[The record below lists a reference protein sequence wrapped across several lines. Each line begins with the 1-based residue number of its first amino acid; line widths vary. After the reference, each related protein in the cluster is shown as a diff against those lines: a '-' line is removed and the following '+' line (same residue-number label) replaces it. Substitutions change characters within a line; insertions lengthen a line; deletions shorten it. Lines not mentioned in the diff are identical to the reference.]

1 MRGAIVGTVAL
12 VTVFA
17 AASAPI
23 PLYATWQQQLGISAS
38 DVSMTIVMYLFGVL
52 TVLFFAGSLSDA
64 SGRRPTVGA
73 ALACG
78 VAGCLLFMGLSNGP
92 MLQLARFV
100 QGVSCALSMSATSAF
115 VIDCTS
121 ERHRTFG
128 MTIASTGY
136 LIGLTVGSL
145 GIGFFATVSTAYWQV
160 FAVFAIIMLI
170 TMLALPFTPETVHN
184 RITLKKAIKPMTHVP
199 AHLRGL
205 LPIVAGGYISTW
217 SIGFFFQSLATPASV
232 DYFAATDPLI
242 PSLVLALAMAPSALG
257 GPLSARIGTRPSMIF
272 GYSIMFCAAAALEV
286 CMLMGVLCP
295 LSADRGGVRHH
306 LGHDLVLKPAHAHQR
321 IHAAGERQRGNACKP
336 QRLCGVDRRLHH
348 PNRAHRH
355 IRPGNGVC
363 HHRAAGRHL
372 DRAGMRG
379 DVQATPITASEKPFA
394 SGSSGMPRRIPT
406 HAAGLAMT
414 RRGHER

>member
-1 MRGAIVGTVAL
+1 MGIDEQAASQPPGAMRGAIVGTVAL

-23 PLYATWQQQLGISAS
+23 PLYATWQQQLGLSAS

-52 TVLFFAGSLSDA
+52 SVLFFAGSLSDA

-78 VAGCLLFMGLSNGP
+78 VAGCLLFIGLSSGP
-92 MLQLARFV
+92 MLQFARFV

-160 FAVFAIIMLI
+160 FAVMAVIMLA
-170 TMLALPFTPETVHN
+170 TMLALPFTPETVHK
-184 RITLKKAIKPMTHVP
+184 RITWKKAVKPMTHVP
-199 AHLRGL
+199 VHLRKL

-217 SIGFFFQSLATPASV
+217 SVGFFFQSLSTPASV
-232 DYFAATDPLI
+232 DYFGATDPLI

-257 GPLSARIGTRPSMIF
+257 GPVSARMGTRSSMIV
-272 GYSIMFCAAAALEV
+272 GCIIMFGAIVALGVCMVLGLLVPYLVLEV
-286 CMLMGVLCP
+286 VFAVTTGMILSSSLHMLI
-295 LSADRGGVRHH
+295 SASTPQENASVVTLANLTGYVGSTVVSTIQTG
-306 LGHDLVLKPAHAHQR
+306 LTATFDLATVYAFIALLAAISIVPGCISMAKHQR
-321 IHAAGERQRGNACKP
+321 
-336 QRLCGVDRRLHH
+336 
-348 PNRAHRH
+348 
-355 IRPGNGVC
+355 
-363 HHRAAGRHL
+363 
-372 DRAGMRG
+372 
-379 DVQATPITASEKPFA
+379 
-394 SGSSGMPRRIPT
+394 
-406 HAAGLAMT
+406 
-414 RRGHER
+414 

>member
-23 PLYATWQQQLGISAS
+23 PLYATWQQQLGLSAS

-52 TVLFFAGSLSDA
+52 SVLFFAGSLSDA

-78 VAGCLLFMGLSNGP
+78 VAGCLLFIGLSSGP
-92 MLQLARFV
+92 MLQFARFV

-160 FAVFAIIMLI
+160 FAVMAVIMLT
-170 TMLALPFTPETVHN
+170 TMLALPFTPETVHK
-184 RITLKKAIKPMTHVP
+184 RITWKKAVKPMTHVP
-199 AHLRGL
+199 AHLRKL

-217 SIGFFFQSLATPASV
+217 SVGFFFQSLSTPASV
-232 DYFAATDPLI
+232 DYFGATDPLI

-257 GPLSARIGTRPSMIF
+257 GPVSARMGTRSSMIV
-272 GYSIMFCAAAALEV
+272 GYIIMFGAIVALEV
-286 CMLMGVLCP
+286 CMVLGLLVPYLMLEVVFAVTTGMI
-295 LSADRGGVRHH
+295 LSSSLHMLISASTPQENASVVTLANLTGYVGSTVVSTIQTG
-306 LGHDLVLKPAHAHQR
+306 LTATFDLATVYAFIALL
-321 IHAAGERQRGNACKP
+321 AAISI
-336 QRLCGVDRRLHH
+336 V
-348 PNRAHRH
+348 
-355 IRPGNGVC
+355 PGC
-363 HHRAAGRHL
+363 ISMAEHKR
-372 DRAGMRG
+372 
-379 DVQATPITASEKPFA
+379 
-394 SGSSGMPRRIPT
+394 
-406 HAAGLAMT
+406 
-414 RRGHER
+414 

>member
-23 PLYATWQQQLGISAS
+23 PLYATWQQQLGLTAS

-52 TVLFFAGSLSDA
+52 SVLFFAGSLSDA

-73 ALACG
+73 ALACS
-78 VAGCLLFMGLSNGP
+78 VAGCLLFIGLSSGP
-92 MLQLARFV
+92 MLQFARFV

-160 FAVFAIIMLI
+160 FAVMAVIMLA
-170 TMLALPFTPETVHN
+170 TMLALPFTPETVHK
-184 RITLKKAIKPMTHVP
+184 RITWKKAVKPMTHVP
-199 AHLRGL
+199 AHLRKL

-217 SIGFFFQSLATPASV
+217 SVGFFFQSLSTPASV
-232 DYFAATDPLI
+232 DYFGATDPLI

-257 GPLSARIGTRPSMIF
+257 GPVSARMGTRSSMIV
-272 GYSIMFCAAAALEV
+272 GYIIMFGAIVALGVCMVLGLLVPYLVLEV
-286 CMLMGVLCP
+286 VFAVTTGMILSSSLHMLI
-295 LSADRGGVRHH
+295 SASTPQENASVVTLANLTGYVGSTVVSTIQTG
-306 LGHDLVLKPAHAHQR
+306 LTATFDLATVYAFIALLAAISIVPGCISMAKHQR
-321 IHAAGERQRGNACKP
+321 
-336 QRLCGVDRRLHH
+336 
-348 PNRAHRH
+348 
-355 IRPGNGVC
+355 
-363 HHRAAGRHL
+363 
-372 DRAGMRG
+372 
-379 DVQATPITASEKPFA
+379 
-394 SGSSGMPRRIPT
+394 
-406 HAAGLAMT
+406 
-414 RRGHER
+414 

>member
-1 MRGAIVGTVAL
+1 MGIDEQAASQPPGAMRGAIVGTVAL

-23 PLYATWQQQLGISAS
+23 PLYATWQQQLGLTAS

-52 TVLFFAGSLSDA
+52 SVLFFAGSLSDA

-78 VAGCLLFMGLSNGP
+78 VAGCLLFIGLSSGP
-92 MLQLARFV
+92 MLQFARFV

-160 FAVFAIIMLI
+160 FAVMAVIMLA
-170 TMLALPFTPETVHN
+170 TMLALPFTPETVHK
-184 RITLKKAIKPMTHVP
+184 RITWKKAVKPMTHVP
-199 AHLRGL
+199 AHLRKL

-217 SIGFFFQSLATPASV
+217 SVGFFFQSLSTPASV
-232 DYFAATDPLI
+232 DYFGATDPLI

-257 GPLSARIGTRPSMIF
+257 GPVSARMGTRSSMIV
-272 GYSIMFCAAAALEV
+272 GYIIMFGAIVALEV
-286 CMLMGVLCP
+286 CMVLGLLVP
-295 LSADRGGVRHH
+295 Y
-306 LGHDLVLKPAHAHQR
+306 LVLEVVFAVTTGMILSSSLHMLISASTPQENASVVTLANLTGYIGSTVVSTIQTGLTATFDLATVYAFIALLAAISIVPGCISMAKHQR
-321 IHAAGERQRGNACKP
+321 
-336 QRLCGVDRRLHH
+336 
-348 PNRAHRH
+348 
-355 IRPGNGVC
+355 
-363 HHRAAGRHL
+363 
-372 DRAGMRG
+372 
-379 DVQATPITASEKPFA
+379 
-394 SGSSGMPRRIPT
+394 
-406 HAAGLAMT
+406 
-414 RRGHER
+414 

>member
-1 MRGAIVGTVAL
+1 MGIDDRATSQPPGAMRGAIVGTVAL

-92 MLQLARFV
+92 MLQFARFV

-160 FAVFAIIMLI
+160 FAVFGVIMLI

-272 GYSIMFCAAAALEV
+272 GYSIMFCAAAALEF
-286 CMLMGVLCP
+286 CMLLGVLVP
-295 LSADRGGVRHH
+295 YLLIEVVFAITSGMILSSSLHMLISASTPQENASVVTLANLSGYVGSTVVSTIQTA
-306 LGHDLVLKPAHAHQR
+306 LTATFDLATVYAIIVLL
-321 IHAAGERQRGNACKP
+321 AAISIVPGCVAMFKQRG
-336 QRLCGVDRRLHH
+336 
-348 PNRAHRH
+348 
-355 IRPGNGVC
+355 
-363 HHRAAGRHL
+363 
-372 DRAGMRG
+372 
-379 DVQATPITASEKPFA
+379 
-394 SGSSGMPRRIPT
+394 
-406 HAAGLAMT
+406 
-414 RRGHER
+414 

>member
-1 MRGAIVGTVAL
+1 MCGAIVGTVAL

-23 PLYATWQQQLGISAS
+23 PLYATWQQQLGLTAS

-52 TVLFFAGSLSDA
+52 SVLFFAGSLSDA

-78 VAGCLLFMGLSNGP
+78 VAGCLLFIGLSSGP
-92 MLQLARFV
+92 MLQFARFV

-160 FAVFAIIMLI
+160 FAVMAVIMLA
-170 TMLALPFTPETVHN
+170 TMLALPFTPETVHK
-184 RITLKKAIKPMTHVP
+184 RITWKKAVKPMTHVP
-199 AHLRGL
+199 AHLRKL

-217 SIGFFFQSLATPASV
+217 SVGFFFQSLSTPASV
-232 DYFAATDPLI
+232 DYFGATDPLI

-257 GPLSARIGTRPSMIF
+257 GPVSARMGTRSSMIV
-272 GYSIMFCAAAALEV
+272 GYIIMFGAIVALGVCMVLGLLVPYLMLEV
-286 CMLMGVLCP
+286 VFAVTTGMILSSSLHMLI
-295 LSADRGGVRHH
+295 SASTPQENASVVTLANLTGYVGSTVVSTIQTG
-306 LGHDLVLKPAHAHQR
+306 LTATFDLATVYAFIALLAAISIVPGCISMAKHQR
-321 IHAAGERQRGNACKP
+321 
-336 QRLCGVDRRLHH
+336 
-348 PNRAHRH
+348 
-355 IRPGNGVC
+355 
-363 HHRAAGRHL
+363 
-372 DRAGMRG
+372 
-379 DVQATPITASEKPFA
+379 
-394 SGSSGMPRRIPT
+394 
-406 HAAGLAMT
+406 
-414 RRGHER
+414 

>member
-1 MRGAIVGTVAL
+1 MRGVIVGTVAL

-23 PLYATWQQQLGISAS
+23 PLYATWQQQLGLSAS

-52 TVLFFAGSLSDA
+52 SVLFFAGSLSDA

-78 VAGCLLFMGLSNGP
+78 VAGCLLFIGLSSGP
-92 MLQLARFV
+92 MLQFARFV

-160 FAVFAIIMLI
+160 FAVMAVIMLA
-170 TMLALPFTPETVHN
+170 TMFALPFTPETVHK
-184 RITLKKAIKPMTHVP
+184 RITWKKAVKPMTHVP
-199 AHLRGL
+199 AHLRKL

-217 SIGFFFQSLATPASV
+217 SVGFFFQSLSTPASV
-232 DYFAATDPLI
+232 DYFGATDPLV

-257 GPLSARIGTRPSMIF
+257 GPVSARMGTRLSMIV
-272 GYSIMFCAAAALEV
+272 GYIIMFGAIAALGV
-286 CMLMGVLCP
+286 CMVLGLLVP
-295 LSADRGGVRHH
+295 Y
-306 LGHDLVLKPAHAHQR
+306 LVLEVVFAVTTGMILSSSLHMLISASTPQENASVVTLANLTGYVGSTVVSTIQTGLTATFDLATVYAFIALLAAISIVPGCISTAKHQR
-321 IHAAGERQRGNACKP
+321 
-336 QRLCGVDRRLHH
+336 
-348 PNRAHRH
+348 
-355 IRPGNGVC
+355 
-363 HHRAAGRHL
+363 
-372 DRAGMRG
+372 
-379 DVQATPITASEKPFA
+379 
-394 SGSSGMPRRIPT
+394 
-406 HAAGLAMT
+406 
-414 RRGHER
+414 

>member
-1 MRGAIVGTVAL
+1 MGIDEQAASQPPGAMRGAIVGTVAL

-23 PLYATWQQQLGISAS
+23 PLYATWQQQLGLSAS

-52 TVLFFAGSLSDA
+52 SVLFFAGSLSDA

-78 VAGCLLFMGLSNGP
+78 VAGCLLFIGLSSGP
-92 MLQLARFV
+92 MLQFARFV

-160 FAVFAIIMLI
+160 FAAMAVIMLA

-184 RITLKKAIKPMTHVP
+184 RITWKKAVKPMTHVP
-199 AHLRGL
+199 AHLRKL

-217 SIGFFFQSLATPASV
+217 SVGFFFQSLSTPASV
-232 DYFAATDPLI
+232 DYFGATDPLI

-257 GPLSARIGTRPSMIF
+257 GPVSARMGTRSSMIV
-272 GYSIMFCAAAALEV
+272 GYIIMFGAMAALEV
-286 CMLMGVLCP
+286 CMVLGLLVP
-295 LSADRGGVRHH
+295 Y
-306 LGHDLVLKPAHAHQR
+306 LVLEVVFAVATGMILSSSLHILISASTPQENASVVTLANLTGYIGSTVVSTIQTGITATFDLATVYAFIALLAAISIVPGCISMAKHQR
-321 IHAAGERQRGNACKP
+321 
-336 QRLCGVDRRLHH
+336 
-348 PNRAHRH
+348 
-355 IRPGNGVC
+355 
-363 HHRAAGRHL
+363 
-372 DRAGMRG
+372 
-379 DVQATPITASEKPFA
+379 
-394 SGSSGMPRRIPT
+394 
-406 HAAGLAMT
+406 
-414 RRGHER
+414 

>member
-1 MRGAIVGTVAL
+1 MGIDDRATSQPPGAMRGAIVGTVAL

-73 ALACG
+73 ALTCG

-92 MLQLARFV
+92 MLQFARFV

-286 CMLMGVLCP
+286 CMLMGVLVP
-295 LSADRGGVRHH
+295 YLLIEVVFA
-306 LGHDLVLKPAHAHQR
+306 
-321 IHAAGERQRGNACKP
+321 
-336 QRLCGVDRRLHH
+336 
-348 PNRAHRH
+348 
-355 IRPGNGVC
+355 
-363 HHRAAGRHL
+363 
-372 DRAGMRG
+372 
-379 DVQATPITASEKPFA
+379 IT
-394 SGSSGMPRRIPT
+394 SGMILSSSLHMLISASTPQENASVVTLANLSGYVGSTVVSTIQTALTATFDLATVYAIIALLAAISIVPGCVAMFKQRR
-406 HAAGLAMT
+406 
-414 RRGHER
+414 

>member
-1 MRGAIVGTVAL
+1 MGIDDRATSQPPGAMRGAIVGTGAL

-92 MLQLARFV
+92 MLQFARFV

-286 CMLMGVLCP
+286 CMLMGVLVP
-295 LSADRGGVRHH
+295 YLLIEVVFA
-306 LGHDLVLKPAHAHQR
+306 
-321 IHAAGERQRGNACKP
+321 
-336 QRLCGVDRRLHH
+336 
-348 PNRAHRH
+348 
-355 IRPGNGVC
+355 
-363 HHRAAGRHL
+363 
-372 DRAGMRG
+372 
-379 DVQATPITASEKPFA
+379 IT
-394 SGSSGMPRRIPT
+394 SGMILSSSLHMLISASTPQENASVVTLANLSGYVGSTVVSTIQTALTATFDLATVYAIIALLAAISIVPGCVAMFKQRR
-406 HAAGLAMT
+406 
-414 RRGHER
+414 

>member
-286 CMLMGVLCP
+286 CMLMGVLVP
-295 LSADRGGVRHH
+295 YLLIEVVFA
-306 LGHDLVLKPAHAHQR
+306 
-321 IHAAGERQRGNACKP
+321 
-336 QRLCGVDRRLHH
+336 
-348 PNRAHRH
+348 
-355 IRPGNGVC
+355 
-363 HHRAAGRHL
+363 
-372 DRAGMRG
+372 
-379 DVQATPITASEKPFA
+379 IT
-394 SGSSGMPRRIPT
+394 SGMILSSSLHMLISASTPQENASVVTLANLSGYVGSTVISTIQTALTATFDLATVYAIIALLAAISIVPGCVAMFKQRR
-406 HAAGLAMT
+406 
-414 RRGHER
+414 

>member
-1 MRGAIVGTVAL
+1 MGIDDRATSQPPGAMRGAIVGTVAL

-92 MLQLARFV
+92 MLQFARFV

-272 GYSIMFCAAAALEV
+272 GYSIMFCATAALEV
-286 CMLMGVLCP
+286 CMLMGVLVP
-295 LSADRGGVRHH
+295 YLLIEVVFA
-306 LGHDLVLKPAHAHQR
+306 
-321 IHAAGERQRGNACKP
+321 
-336 QRLCGVDRRLHH
+336 
-348 PNRAHRH
+348 
-355 IRPGNGVC
+355 
-363 HHRAAGRHL
+363 
-372 DRAGMRG
+372 
-379 DVQATPITASEKPFA
+379 IT
-394 SGSSGMPRRIPT
+394 SGMILSSSLHMLISASTPQENASVVTLANLSGYVGSTVVSTIQTALTATFDLATVYAIIALLAAISIVPGCVAMFKQRR
-406 HAAGLAMT
+406 
-414 RRGHER
+414 

>member
-1 MRGAIVGTVAL
+1 MGIDDRATSQPPGAMRGAIVGTVAL

-92 MLQLARFV
+92 MLQFARFV

-160 FAVFAIIMLI
+160 FAAFAAIMLI

-272 GYSIMFCAAAALEV
+272 GYSIMFCAAAALEG
-286 CMLMGVLCP
+286 CMLMGVLVP
-295 LSADRGGVRHH
+295 YLLIEVVFA
-306 LGHDLVLKPAHAHQR
+306 
-321 IHAAGERQRGNACKP
+321 
-336 QRLCGVDRRLHH
+336 
-348 PNRAHRH
+348 
-355 IRPGNGVC
+355 
-363 HHRAAGRHL
+363 
-372 DRAGMRG
+372 
-379 DVQATPITASEKPFA
+379 IT
-394 SGSSGMPRRIPT
+394 SGMILSSSLHMLISASTPQENASVVTLANLSGYVGSTVVSTIQTALTATFDLATVYAIIVLLAAISITPGCVAMFKQRR
-406 HAAGLAMT
+406 
-414 RRGHER
+414 

>member
-199 AHLRGL
+199 AHLRRL

-286 CMLMGVLCP
+286 CMLMGVLVP
-295 LSADRGGVRHH
+295 YLLIEVVFA
-306 LGHDLVLKPAHAHQR
+306 
-321 IHAAGERQRGNACKP
+321 
-336 QRLCGVDRRLHH
+336 
-348 PNRAHRH
+348 
-355 IRPGNGVC
+355 
-363 HHRAAGRHL
+363 
-372 DRAGMRG
+372 
-379 DVQATPITASEKPFA
+379 IT
-394 SGSSGMPRRIPT
+394 SGMILSSSLHMLISASTPQENASVVTLANLSGYVGSTVVSTIQTALTATFDLATVYAIIALLAAISIVPGCVAMFKQRR
-406 HAAGLAMT
+406 
-414 RRGHER
+414 

>member
-1 MRGAIVGTVAL
+1 MGIDDRATSQPPGAMRGAIVGTVAL

-286 CMLMGVLCP
+286 CMLMGVLVP
-295 LSADRGGVRHH
+295 YLLIEVVFAITSGMILSSSLHMLISAST
-306 LGHDLVLKPAHAHQR
+306 PQ
-321 IHAAGERQRGNACKP
+321 ENASVVTLANLSGYVGSTVVSTI
-336 QRLCGVDRRLHH
+336 QT
-348 PNRAHRH
+348 A
-355 IRPGNGVC
+355 
-363 HHRAAGRHL
+363 
-372 DRAGMRG
+372 
-379 DVQATPITASEKPFA
+379 ITATFDLATVYAIIALLAAISIVPGCVAMFKQ
-394 SGSSGMPRRIPT
+394 RR
-406 HAAGLAMT
+406 
-414 RRGHER
+414 

>member
-1 MRGAIVGTVAL
+1 MGINEQAASQPPGAMRGAIVGTVAL

-23 PLYATWQQQLGISAS
+23 PLYATWQQQLGLSAS

-52 TVLFFAGSLSDA
+52 SILFFAGSLSDA

-78 VAGCLLFMGLSNGP
+78 VAGCLLFIGLSSGP
-92 MLQLARFV
+92 MLQFARFV

-160 FAVFAIIMLI
+160 FAVMAVIMLA
-170 TMLALPFTPETVHN
+170 TMLALPFTPETVHK
-184 RITLKKAIKPMTHVP
+184 RITWKKAVKPMTHVP
-199 AHLRGL
+199 AHLRKL

-217 SIGFFFQSLATPASV
+217 SVGFFFQSLSTPASV
-232 DYFAATDPLI
+232 DYFGATDPLI

-257 GPLSARIGTRPSMIF
+257 GPVSARMGTRSSMIV
-272 GYSIMFCAAAALEV
+272 GYIIMFGAIVALGVCMVLGLLVPYLMLEV
-286 CMLMGVLCP
+286 VFAVTTGMILSSSLHMLI
-295 LSADRGGVRHH
+295 SASTPQENASVVTLANLTGYVGSTVVSTIQTG
-306 LGHDLVLKPAHAHQR
+306 LTATFDLATVYAFIALLAAISIVPGCISMAKHQR
-321 IHAAGERQRGNACKP
+321 
-336 QRLCGVDRRLHH
+336 
-348 PNRAHRH
+348 
-355 IRPGNGVC
+355 
-363 HHRAAGRHL
+363 
-372 DRAGMRG
+372 
-379 DVQATPITASEKPFA
+379 
-394 SGSSGMPRRIPT
+394 
-406 HAAGLAMT
+406 
-414 RRGHER
+414 

>member
-1 MRGAIVGTVAL
+1 MGIDEQAASQPPGAMRGAIVGTVAL

-23 PLYATWQQQLGISAS
+23 PLYATWQQQLGLSAS

-52 TVLFFAGSLSDA
+52 SVLFFAGSLSDA

-78 VAGCLLFMGLSNGP
+78 VAGCLLFIGLSSGP
-92 MLQLARFV
+92 MLQFARFV

-160 FAVFAIIMLI
+160 FAVMAVIMLA
-170 TMLALPFTPETVHN
+170 TMLALPFTPETVHK
-184 RITLKKAIKPMTHVP
+184 RITWKKAVKPMTHVP
-199 AHLRGL
+199 AHLRKL

-217 SIGFFFQSLATPASV
+217 SVGFFFQSLSTPASV
-232 DYFAATDPLI
+232 DYFGATDPLI

-257 GPLSARIGTRPSMIF
+257 GPVSARMGTRSSMIV
-272 GYSIMFCAAAALEV
+272 GYIIMFGAIVALEV
-286 CMLMGVLCP
+286 CMVLGLLVP
-295 LSADRGGVRHH
+295 Y
-306 LGHDLVLKPAHAHQR
+306 LVLEVVFAVTTGMILSSSLHMLISASTPQENASVVTLANLTGYVGSTVVSTIQTGLTATFDLATVYAFIALLAAISIVPGCISMAKHQR
-321 IHAAGERQRGNACKP
+321 
-336 QRLCGVDRRLHH
+336 
-348 PNRAHRH
+348 
-355 IRPGNGVC
+355 
-363 HHRAAGRHL
+363 
-372 DRAGMRG
+372 
-379 DVQATPITASEKPFA
+379 
-394 SGSSGMPRRIPT
+394 
-406 HAAGLAMT
+406 
-414 RRGHER
+414 

>member
-23 PLYATWQQQLGISAS
+23 PLYATWQQQLGLSAS

-52 TVLFFAGSLSDA
+52 SVLFFAGSLSDA

-78 VAGCLLFMGLSNGP
+78 VAGCLLFIGLSSGP
-92 MLQLARFV
+92 MLQFARFV

-145 GIGFFATVSTAYWQV
+145 GIGFFATVSTAYWQG
-160 FAVFAIIMLI
+160 FAVMAVIMLA
-170 TMLALPFTPETVHN
+170 TMLVLPFTPETVHK
-184 RITLKKAIKPMTHVP
+184 RITWKKAVKPMTHVP
-199 AHLRGL
+199 AHLRKL

-217 SIGFFFQSLATPASV
+217 SVGFFFQSLSTPASV
-232 DYFAATDPLI
+232 DYFGATDPLL

-257 GPLSARIGTRPSMIF
+257 GPVSARMGTRSSMIV
-272 GYSIMFCAAAALEV
+272 GYIIMFGAIVALGVCMVLGLLIPYLMLEV
-286 CMLMGVLCP
+286 VFAVATGMILSSSLHMLI
-295 LSADRGGVRHH
+295 SASTPQENASVVTLANLTGYVGSTVVSTIQTG
-306 LGHDLVLKPAHAHQR
+306 LTATFDLATVYAFIALLAAISIVPGCISMAEHQR
-321 IHAAGERQRGNACKP
+321 
-336 QRLCGVDRRLHH
+336 
-348 PNRAHRH
+348 
-355 IRPGNGVC
+355 
-363 HHRAAGRHL
+363 
-372 DRAGMRG
+372 
-379 DVQATPITASEKPFA
+379 
-394 SGSSGMPRRIPT
+394 
-406 HAAGLAMT
+406 
-414 RRGHER
+414 

>member
-23 PLYATWQQQLGISAS
+23 PLYATWQQQLGLSAS

-52 TVLFFAGSLSDA
+52 SVLFFAGSLSDA

-78 VAGCLLFMGLSNGP
+78 VGGCLLFIGLSSGP
-92 MLQLARFV
+92 MLQFARFV

-160 FAVFAIIMLI
+160 FAVMAVIMLA
-170 TMLALPFTPETVHN
+170 TMLALPFTPETVHK
-184 RITLKKAIKPMTHVP
+184 RITWKKAVKPMTHVP
-199 AHLRGL
+199 AHLRKL

-217 SIGFFFQSLATPASV
+217 SVGFFFQSLSTPASV
-232 DYFAATDPLI
+232 DYFGATDPLI

-257 GPLSARIGTRPSMIF
+257 GPVSARMGTRSSMIV
-272 GYSIMFCAAAALEV
+272 GYIIMFGAIVALGVCMVLGLLVPYLVLEV
-286 CMLMGVLCP
+286 VFAVTTGMILSSSLHMLI
-295 LSADRGGVRHH
+295 SASTPQENASVVTLANLTGYVGSTVVSTIQTG
-306 LGHDLVLKPAHAHQR
+306 LTATFDLATVYAFIALLAAISIVPGCISMAKHQR
-321 IHAAGERQRGNACKP
+321 
-336 QRLCGVDRRLHH
+336 
-348 PNRAHRH
+348 
-355 IRPGNGVC
+355 
-363 HHRAAGRHL
+363 
-372 DRAGMRG
+372 
-379 DVQATPITASEKPFA
+379 
-394 SGSSGMPRRIPT
+394 
-406 HAAGLAMT
+406 
-414 RRGHER
+414 

>member
-1 MRGAIVGTVAL
+1 MGIDDRATSQPPGAMRGAIVGTVAL

-92 MLQLARFV
+92 MLQFARFV

-160 FAVFAIIMLI
+160 FAVFGVIMLI

-272 GYSIMFCAAAALEV
+272 GYSIMFCAAAALEA
-286 CMLMGVLCP
+286 CMLLGVLVP
-295 LSADRGGVRHH
+295 YLLIEVVFAITSGMILSSSLHMLISASTPQENASVVTLANLSGYVGSTVVSTIQTA
-306 LGHDLVLKPAHAHQR
+306 LTATFDLATVYAIIVLL
-321 IHAAGERQRGNACKP
+321 AAISIVPGCVAMFKQRG
-336 QRLCGVDRRLHH
+336 
-348 PNRAHRH
+348 
-355 IRPGNGVC
+355 
-363 HHRAAGRHL
+363 
-372 DRAGMRG
+372 
-379 DVQATPITASEKPFA
+379 
-394 SGSSGMPRRIPT
+394 
-406 HAAGLAMT
+406 
-414 RRGHER
+414 

>member
-1 MRGAIVGTVAL
+1 MGIDEQAASQPPGAMRGAIVGTVAL

-23 PLYATWQQQLGISAS
+23 PLYATWQQQLGLTAS

-52 TVLFFAGSLSDA
+52 SVLFFAGSLSDA

-78 VAGCLLFMGLSNGP
+78 VAGCLLFIGLSSGP
-92 MLQLARFV
+92 MLQFARFV

-160 FAVFAIIMLI
+160 FAVMAVIMLA
-170 TMLALPFTPETVHN
+170 TMLALPFTPETVQN
-184 RITLKKAIKPMTHVP
+184 RITWKKAVKPMTHVP
-199 AHLRGL
+199 AHLRKL

-217 SIGFFFQSLATPASV
+217 SVGFFFQSLSTPASV
-232 DYFAATDPLI
+232 DYFGATDPLI

-257 GPLSARIGTRPSMIF
+257 GPVSARMGTRSSMIV
-272 GYSIMFCAAAALEV
+272 GYIIMFGAIVALGVCMVLGLLVPYLVLEV
-286 CMLMGVLCP
+286 VFAVTTGMILSSSLHMLI
-295 LSADRGGVRHH
+295 SASTPQENASVVTLANLTGYVGSTVVSTIQTG
-306 LGHDLVLKPAHAHQR
+306 LTATFDLATVYAFIALLAAISIVPGCISMAKHQR
-321 IHAAGERQRGNACKP
+321 
-336 QRLCGVDRRLHH
+336 
-348 PNRAHRH
+348 
-355 IRPGNGVC
+355 
-363 HHRAAGRHL
+363 
-372 DRAGMRG
+372 
-379 DVQATPITASEKPFA
+379 
-394 SGSSGMPRRIPT
+394 
-406 HAAGLAMT
+406 
-414 RRGHER
+414 

>member
-23 PLYATWQQQLGISAS
+23 PLYATWQQQLGLSAS

-52 TVLFFAGSLSDA
+52 SVLFFAGSLSDA

-78 VAGCLLFMGLSNGP
+78 VGGCLLFIGLSSGP
-92 MLQLARFV
+92 MLQFARFV

-160 FAVFAIIMLI
+160 FAVMAVIMLA
-170 TMLALPFTPETVHN
+170 TMLALPFTPETVHK
-184 RITLKKAIKPMTHVP
+184 RITWKKAVKPMTHVP
-199 AHLRGL
+199 AHLRKL

-217 SIGFFFQSLATPASV
+217 SVGFFFQSLSTPASV
-232 DYFAATDPLI
+232 DYFGATDPLI

-257 GPLSARIGTRPSMIF
+257 GPVSARMGTRSSMIV
-272 GYSIMFCAAAALEV
+272 GYIIMFGAIVALGVCMVLGLLVPYLVLEV
-286 CMLMGVLCP
+286 VFAVTTGMILSSSLHMLI
-295 LSADRGGVRHH
+295 SASTPQENASVVTLANLTGYVGSTVVSTIQTG
-306 LGHDLVLKPAHAHQR
+306 LTATFNLATVYAFIALLAAISIVPGCISMAKHQR
-321 IHAAGERQRGNACKP
+321 
-336 QRLCGVDRRLHH
+336 
-348 PNRAHRH
+348 
-355 IRPGNGVC
+355 
-363 HHRAAGRHL
+363 
-372 DRAGMRG
+372 
-379 DVQATPITASEKPFA
+379 
-394 SGSSGMPRRIPT
+394 
-406 HAAGLAMT
+406 
-414 RRGHER
+414 

>member
-1 MRGAIVGTVAL
+1 MGIDEQATSQPPGAMRGAIVGTVAL

-23 PLYATWQQQLGISAS
+23 PLYATWQQQLGLTAS

-52 TVLFFAGSLSDA
+52 SVLFFAGSLSDA

-73 ALACG
+73 ALACS
-78 VAGCLLFMGLSNGP
+78 VAGCLLFIGLSSGP
-92 MLQLARFV
+92 MLQFARFV

-160 FAVFAIIMLI
+160 FAVMAVIMLA
-170 TMLALPFTPETVHN
+170 TMFALPFTPETVHK
-184 RITLKKAIKPMTHVP
+184 RITWKKAVKPMTHVP
-199 AHLRGL
+199 AHLRKL

-217 SIGFFFQSLATPASV
+217 SVGFFFQSLSTPASV
-232 DYFAATDPLI
+232 DYFGATDPLV

-257 GPLSARIGTRPSMIF
+257 GPVSARMGTRLSMIV
-272 GYSIMFCAAAALEV
+272 GYIIMFGAIVALGVCMVLGLLVPYLVLEV
-286 CMLMGVLCP
+286 VFAVTTGMILSSSLHMLI
-295 LSADRGGVRHH
+295 SASTPQENASVVTLANLTGYVGSTVVSTIQTG
-306 LGHDLVLKPAHAHQR
+306 LTATFDLATVYAFIALLAAISIVPGCISMAKHQR
-321 IHAAGERQRGNACKP
+321 
-336 QRLCGVDRRLHH
+336 
-348 PNRAHRH
+348 
-355 IRPGNGVC
+355 
-363 HHRAAGRHL
+363 
-372 DRAGMRG
+372 
-379 DVQATPITASEKPFA
+379 
-394 SGSSGMPRRIPT
+394 
-406 HAAGLAMT
+406 
-414 RRGHER
+414 

>member
-23 PLYATWQQQLGISAS
+23 PLYATLQQQLGLSAS

-52 TVLFFAGSLSDA
+52 SVLFFAGSLSDA

-78 VAGCLLFMGLSNGP
+78 VAGCLLFIGLSSGP
-92 MLQLARFV
+92 MLQFARFV

-160 FAVFAIIMLI
+160 FAVMAVIMLA
-170 TMLALPFTPETVHN
+170 TMLALPFTPETVHK
-184 RITLKKAIKPMTHVP
+184 RITWKKAVKPMTHVP
-199 AHLRGL
+199 AHLRKL

-217 SIGFFFQSLATPASV
+217 SVGFFFQSLSTPASV
-232 DYFAATDPLI
+232 DYFGATDPLI

-257 GPLSARIGTRPSMIF
+257 GPVSARMGTRSSMIV
-272 GYSIMFCAAAALEV
+272 GYIIMFGAIVALGVCMVLGLLVPYLVLEV
-286 CMLMGVLCP
+286 VFAVTTGMILSSNLHMLI
-295 LSADRGGVRHH
+295 SASTPQENASVVTLANLTGYIGSTVISTIQTG
-306 LGHDLVLKPAHAHQR
+306 LTATFDLATVYAFIALLAAISIVPGCISMAKHQ
-321 IHAAGERQRGNACKP
+321 Q
-336 QRLCGVDRRLHH
+336 
-348 PNRAHRH
+348 
-355 IRPGNGVC
+355 
-363 HHRAAGRHL
+363 
-372 DRAGMRG
+372 
-379 DVQATPITASEKPFA
+379 
-394 SGSSGMPRRIPT
+394 
-406 HAAGLAMT
+406 
-414 RRGHER
+414 

>member
-286 CMLMGVLCP
+286 CMLMGVLVP
-295 LSADRGGVRHH
+295 YLLIEVVFA
-306 LGHDLVLKPAHAHQR
+306 
-321 IHAAGERQRGNACKP
+321 
-336 QRLCGVDRRLHH
+336 
-348 PNRAHRH
+348 
-355 IRPGNGVC
+355 
-363 HHRAAGRHL
+363 
-372 DRAGMRG
+372 
-379 DVQATPITASEKPFA
+379 IT
-394 SGSSGMPRRIPT
+394 SGMILSSSLHMLISASTPQENASVVTLANLSGYVGSTVVSTIQTALTATFDLATVYAIIALLAAISIVPGCVAMFKQRR
-406 HAAGLAMT
+406 
-414 RRGHER
+414 

>member
-1 MRGAIVGTVAL
+1 MGIDDRATSQPPGAMRGAIVGTVAL

-92 MLQLARFV
+92 MLQFARFV

-286 CMLMGVLCP
+286 CMLMGVLVP
-295 LSADRGGVRHH
+295 YLLIEVVFA
-306 LGHDLVLKPAHAHQR
+306 
-321 IHAAGERQRGNACKP
+321 
-336 QRLCGVDRRLHH
+336 
-348 PNRAHRH
+348 
-355 IRPGNGVC
+355 
-363 HHRAAGRHL
+363 
-372 DRAGMRG
+372 
-379 DVQATPITASEKPFA
+379 IT
-394 SGSSGMPRRIPT
+394 SGMILSSSLHMLISASTPQENASVVTLANLSGYVGSTVVSIAMSAIANTMALGTVLMVGFAISMVFMIPGF
-406 HAAGLAMT
+406 AT
-414 RRGHER
+414 RALRK

>member
-1 MRGAIVGTVAL
+1 MGIDEQAASQPPGAMRGAIVGTVAL

-23 PLYATWQQQLGISAS
+23 PLYATWQQQLGLSAS

-52 TVLFFAGSLSDA
+52 SVLFFAGSLSDA

-78 VAGCLLFMGLSNGP
+78 VAGCLLFIGLSSGP
-92 MLQLARFV
+92 MLQFARFV

-160 FAVFAIIMLI
+160 FAVMAVIMLA
-170 TMLALPFTPETVHN
+170 TMLALPFTPETVHK
-184 RITLKKAIKPMTHVP
+184 RITWKKAVKPMTHVP
-199 AHLRGL
+199 VHLRKL

-217 SIGFFFQSLATPASV
+217 SVGFFFQSLSTPASV
-232 DYFAATDPLI
+232 DYFGATDPLI

-257 GPLSARIGTRPSMIF
+257 GPVSARMGTRSSMIV
-272 GYSIMFCAAAALEV
+272 GYIIMFGAIVALGVCMVLGLLVPYLVLEV
-286 CMLMGVLCP
+286 VFAVTTGMILSSSLHMLI
-295 LSADRGGVRHH
+295 SASTPQENASVVTLANLTGYIGSTVVSTIQTG
-306 LGHDLVLKPAHAHQR
+306 LTATFDLATVYAFIALLAAISIVPGCISMAKHQR
-321 IHAAGERQRGNACKP
+321 
-336 QRLCGVDRRLHH
+336 
-348 PNRAHRH
+348 
-355 IRPGNGVC
+355 
-363 HHRAAGRHL
+363 
-372 DRAGMRG
+372 
-379 DVQATPITASEKPFA
+379 
-394 SGSSGMPRRIPT
+394 
-406 HAAGLAMT
+406 
-414 RRGHER
+414 

>member
-1 MRGAIVGTVAL
+1 MGIDEQATSQPPGAMRGAIVGTVAL

-23 PLYATWQQQLGISAS
+23 PLYATWQQQLGLSAS

-52 TVLFFAGSLSDA
+52 SVLFFAGSLSDA

-78 VAGCLLFMGLSNGP
+78 VGGCLLFIGLSSGP
-92 MLQLARFV
+92 MLQFARFV

-160 FAVFAIIMLI
+160 FAVMAVIMLA
-170 TMLALPFTPETVHN
+170 TMLALPFTPETVHK
-184 RITLKKAIKPMTHVP
+184 RITWKKAVKPMTHVP
-199 AHLRGL
+199 AHLRKL

-217 SIGFFFQSLATPASV
+217 SVGFFFQSLSTPASV
-232 DYFAATDPLI
+232 DYFGATDPLI

-257 GPLSARIGTRPSMIF
+257 GPVSARMGTRSSMIV
-272 GYSIMFCAAAALEV
+272 GYIIMFGAIVALGVCMVLGLLVPYLVLEV
-286 CMLMGVLCP
+286 VFAVTTGMILSSSLHMLI
-295 LSADRGGVRHH
+295 SASTPQENASVVTLANLTGYVGSTVVSTIQTG
-306 LGHDLVLKPAHAHQR
+306 LTATFDLATVYAFIALLAAISIVPGCISMAKHQR
-321 IHAAGERQRGNACKP
+321 
-336 QRLCGVDRRLHH
+336 
-348 PNRAHRH
+348 
-355 IRPGNGVC
+355 
-363 HHRAAGRHL
+363 
-372 DRAGMRG
+372 
-379 DVQATPITASEKPFA
+379 
-394 SGSSGMPRRIPT
+394 
-406 HAAGLAMT
+406 
-414 RRGHER
+414 

>member
-1 MRGAIVGTVAL
+1 MGIDEQAASQPPGAMRGAIVGTVAL

-23 PLYATWQQQLGISAS
+23 PLYATWQQQLGLTAS

-52 TVLFFAGSLSDA
+52 SVLFFAGSLSDA

-78 VAGCLLFMGLSNGP
+78 VAGCLLFIGLSSGP
-92 MLQLARFV
+92 MLQFARFV

-160 FAVFAIIMLI
+160 FAVMAVIMLA
-170 TMLALPFTPETVHN
+170 TMLALPFTPETVHK
-184 RITLKKAIKPMTHVP
+184 RITWKKAVKPMTHVP
-199 AHLRGL
+199 VHLRKL
-205 LPIVAGGYISTW
+205 PPIVAGGYISTW
-217 SIGFFFQSLATPASV
+217 SVGFFFQSLSTPASV
-232 DYFAATDPLI
+232 DYFGATDPLI

-257 GPLSARIGTRPSMIF
+257 GPVSARMGTRSSMIV
-272 GYSIMFCAAAALEV
+272 GYIIMFGAIVALGVCMVLGLLVPYLVLEV
-286 CMLMGVLCP
+286 VFAVTTGMILSSSLHMLI
-295 LSADRGGVRHH
+295 SASTPQENASVVTLANLTGYIGSTVVSTIQTG
-306 LGHDLVLKPAHAHQR
+306 LTATFDLATVYAFIALLAAISIVPGCISMAKHQR
-321 IHAAGERQRGNACKP
+321 
-336 QRLCGVDRRLHH
+336 
-348 PNRAHRH
+348 
-355 IRPGNGVC
+355 
-363 HHRAAGRHL
+363 
-372 DRAGMRG
+372 
-379 DVQATPITASEKPFA
+379 
-394 SGSSGMPRRIPT
+394 
-406 HAAGLAMT
+406 
-414 RRGHER
+414 

>member
-23 PLYATWQQQLGISAS
+23 PLYATWQQQLGLSAS

-52 TVLFFAGSLSDA
+52 SVLFFAGSLSDA

-78 VAGCLLFMGLSNGP
+78 VAGCLLFIGLSSGP
-92 MLQLARFV
+92 MLQFARFV

-160 FAVFAIIMLI
+160 FAVMAVIMLA
-170 TMLALPFTPETVHN
+170 TMLALPFTPETVHK
-184 RITLKKAIKPMTHVP
+184 RITWKKAVKPMTHVP
-199 AHLRGL
+199 AHLRKL

-217 SIGFFFQSLATPASV
+217 SVGFFFQSLSTPASV
-232 DYFAATDPLI
+232 DYFGATDPLI

-257 GPLSARIGTRPSMIF
+257 GPVSARMGTRSSMIV
-272 GYSIMFCAAAALEV
+272 GYIIMFGAIVALEV
-286 CMLMGVLCP
+286 CMVLGLLVPYLMLEVVFAVTTGMI
-295 LSADRGGVRHH
+295 LSSSLHMLISASTPQENASVVTLANLTGYVGSTVVSTIQTG
-306 LGHDLVLKPAHAHQR
+306 LTATFDLATVYAFIALL
-321 IHAAGERQRGNACKP
+321 AAISI
-336 QRLCGVDRRLHH
+336 V
-348 PNRAHRH
+348 
-355 IRPGNGVC
+355 PGC
-363 HHRAAGRHL
+363 ISMAEHKR
-372 DRAGMRG
+372 
-379 DVQATPITASEKPFA
+379 
-394 SGSSGMPRRIPT
+394 
-406 HAAGLAMT
+406 
-414 RRGHER
+414 

>member
-23 PLYATWQQQLGISAS
+23 PLYATWQQQLGLSAS

-52 TVLFFAGSLSDA
+52 SVLFFAGSLSDA

-78 VAGCLLFMGLSNGP
+78 VAGCLLFIGLSSGP
-92 MLQLARFV
+92 MLQFARFV

-160 FAVFAIIMLI
+160 FAVMAVIMLA
-170 TMLALPFTPETVHN
+170 TMLALPFTPETVHK
-184 RITLKKAIKPMTHVP
+184 RITWKKAVKPMTHVP
-199 AHLRGL
+199 AHLRKL

-217 SIGFFFQSLATPASV
+217 SVGFFFQSLSTPASV
-232 DYFAATDPLI
+232 DYFGATDPLI

-257 GPLSARIGTRPSMIF
+257 GPVSARMGTRSSMIV
-272 GYSIMFCAAAALEV
+272 GYIIMFGAIVALGVCMVLGLLVPYLMLEV
-286 CMLMGVLCP
+286 VFAVTTGMILSSSLHMLI
-295 LSADRGGVRHH
+295 SASTPQENASVVTLANLTGYVGSTVVSTIQTG
-306 LGHDLVLKPAHAHQR
+306 LTATFDLATVYAFIALLAAISIVPGCISMAKHQR
-321 IHAAGERQRGNACKP
+321 
-336 QRLCGVDRRLHH
+336 
-348 PNRAHRH
+348 
-355 IRPGNGVC
+355 
-363 HHRAAGRHL
+363 
-372 DRAGMRG
+372 
-379 DVQATPITASEKPFA
+379 
-394 SGSSGMPRRIPT
+394 
-406 HAAGLAMT
+406 
-414 RRGHER
+414 

>member
-1 MRGAIVGTVAL
+1 MGIDEQATSQPPGAMRGAIVGTVAL

-23 PLYATWQQQLGISAS
+23 PLYATWQQQLGLSAS

-52 TVLFFAGSLSDA
+52 SVLFFAGSLSDA

-78 VAGCLLFMGLSNGP
+78 VAGCLLFIGLSSGP
-92 MLQLARFV
+92 MLQFARFV

-160 FAVFAIIMLI
+160 FAVMAVIMLA
-170 TMLALPFTPETVHN
+170 TMLVLPFTPETVHK
-184 RITLKKAIKPMTHVP
+184 RITWKKAVKPMTHVP
-199 AHLRGL
+199 AHLRKL

-217 SIGFFFQSLATPASV
+217 SVGFFFQSLSTPASV
-232 DYFAATDPLI
+232 DYFGATDPLI

-257 GPLSARIGTRPSMIF
+257 GPVSARMGTRSSMIV
-272 GYSIMFCAAAALEV
+272 GYIIMFGAIVALGVCMVLGLLIPYLMLEV
-286 CMLMGVLCP
+286 VFAVATGMILSSSLHMLI
-295 LSADRGGVRHH
+295 SASTPQENASVVTLANLTGYVGSTVVSTIQTG
-306 LGHDLVLKPAHAHQR
+306 LTATFDLATVYAFIALLAAISIVPGCISMAEHQR
-321 IHAAGERQRGNACKP
+321 
-336 QRLCGVDRRLHH
+336 
-348 PNRAHRH
+348 
-355 IRPGNGVC
+355 
-363 HHRAAGRHL
+363 
-372 DRAGMRG
+372 
-379 DVQATPITASEKPFA
+379 
-394 SGSSGMPRRIPT
+394 
-406 HAAGLAMT
+406 
-414 RRGHER
+414 

>member
-38 DVSMTIVMYLFGVL
+38 DVSMTIVLYLFGVL

-286 CMLMGVLCP
+286 CMLMGVLVP
-295 LSADRGGVRHH
+295 YLLIEVVFA
-306 LGHDLVLKPAHAHQR
+306 
-321 IHAAGERQRGNACKP
+321 
-336 QRLCGVDRRLHH
+336 
-348 PNRAHRH
+348 
-355 IRPGNGVC
+355 
-363 HHRAAGRHL
+363 
-372 DRAGMRG
+372 
-379 DVQATPITASEKPFA
+379 IT
-394 SGSSGMPRRIPT
+394 SGMILSSSLHMLISASTPQENASVVTLANLSGYVGSTVVSTIQTALTATFDLATVYAIIALLAAISIVPGCVAMFKQRR
-406 HAAGLAMT
+406 
-414 RRGHER
+414 

>member
-1 MRGAIVGTVAL
+1 MGIDEQATSQPPGAMRGAIVGTVAL

-23 PLYATWQQQLGISAS
+23 PLYATWQQQLGLSAS

-52 TVLFFAGSLSDA
+52 SVLFFAGSLSDA

-78 VAGCLLFMGLSNGP
+78 VAGCLLFIGLSSGP
-92 MLQLARFV
+92 MLQFARFV

-160 FAVFAIIMLI
+160 FAVMAVIMLA
-170 TMLALPFTPETVHN
+170 TMLALPFTPETVHK
-184 RITLKKAIKPMTHVP
+184 RITWKKAVKPMTHVP
-199 AHLRGL
+199 AHLRKL

-217 SIGFFFQSLATPASV
+217 SVGFFFQSLSTPASV
-232 DYFAATDPLI
+232 DYFGATDPLI

-257 GPLSARIGTRPSMIF
+257 GPVSARMGTRSSMIV
-272 GYSIMFCAAAALEV
+272 GCIIMFGAIVALGVCMVLGLLVPYLVLEV
-286 CMLMGVLCP
+286 VFAVATGMILSSSLHMLI
-295 LSADRGGVRHH
+295 SASTPQENASVVTLANLTGYVGSTVVSTIQTG
-306 LGHDLVLKPAHAHQR
+306 LTATFDLATVYAFIALLAAISIVPGCISMAKHQR
-321 IHAAGERQRGNACKP
+321 
-336 QRLCGVDRRLHH
+336 
-348 PNRAHRH
+348 
-355 IRPGNGVC
+355 
-363 HHRAAGRHL
+363 
-372 DRAGMRG
+372 
-379 DVQATPITASEKPFA
+379 
-394 SGSSGMPRRIPT
+394 
-406 HAAGLAMT
+406 
-414 RRGHER
+414 

>member
-23 PLYATWQQQLGISAS
+23 PLYATWQQQLGLSAS

-52 TVLFFAGSLSDA
+52 SVLFFAGSLSDA

-78 VAGCLLFMGLSNGP
+78 VAGCLLFIGLSSGP
-92 MLQLARFV
+92 MLQFARFV

-160 FAVFAIIMLI
+160 FAVMAVIMLA
-170 TMLALPFTPETVHN
+170 TMLVLPFTPETVHK
-184 RITLKKAIKPMTHVP
+184 RITWKKAVKPMTHVP
-199 AHLRGL
+199 AHLRKL

-217 SIGFFFQSLATPASV
+217 SVGFFFQSLSTPASV
-232 DYFAATDPLI
+232 DYFGATDPLI

-257 GPLSARIGTRPSMIF
+257 GPVSARMGTRSSMIV
-272 GYSIMFCAAAALEV
+272 GYIIMFGAIVALGVCMVLGLLVPYLVLEV
-286 CMLMGVLCP
+286 VFAVATGMILSSSLHMLI
-295 LSADRGGVRHH
+295 SASTPQENASVVTFANLTGYVGSTVVSTIQTG
-306 LGHDLVLKPAHAHQR
+306 LTATFDLATVYAFIALLAAISIVPGCISMAKHQR
-321 IHAAGERQRGNACKP
+321 
-336 QRLCGVDRRLHH
+336 
-348 PNRAHRH
+348 
-355 IRPGNGVC
+355 
-363 HHRAAGRHL
+363 
-372 DRAGMRG
+372 
-379 DVQATPITASEKPFA
+379 
-394 SGSSGMPRRIPT
+394 
-406 HAAGLAMT
+406 
-414 RRGHER
+414 

>member
-1 MRGAIVGTVAL
+1 MGIDEQAASQPPGAMRGAIVGTVAL

-23 PLYATWQQQLGISAS
+23 PLYATWQQQLGLSAS

-52 TVLFFAGSLSDA
+52 SVLFFAGSLSDA

-78 VAGCLLFMGLSNGP
+78 VAGCLLFIGLSSGP
-92 MLQLARFV
+92 MLQFARFV

-160 FAVFAIIMLI
+160 FAVMAVIMLA
-170 TMLALPFTPETVHN
+170 TMLALPFTPETVHK
-184 RITLKKAIKPMTHVP
+184 RITWKKAVKPMTHVP
-199 AHLRGL
+199 VHLRKL

-217 SIGFFFQSLATPASV
+217 SVGFFFQSLSTPASV
-232 DYFAATDPLI
+232 DYFGATDPLI

-257 GPLSARIGTRPSMIF
+257 GPVSARMGTRSSMIV
-272 GYSIMFCAAAALEV
+272 GYIIMFGAIVALGVCMVLGLLVPYLVLEV
-286 CMLMGVLCP
+286 VFAVTTGMILSSSLHMLI
-295 LSADRGGVRHH
+295 SASTPQENASVVTLANLTGYIGSTVVSTIQTG
-306 LGHDLVLKPAHAHQR
+306 LTATFDLATVYAFIALLAAISIVPGCISMAKHQ
-321 IHAAGERQRGNACKP
+321 
-336 QRLCGVDRRLHH
+336 
-348 PNRAHRH
+348 
-355 IRPGNGVC
+355 
-363 HHRAAGRHL
+363 
-372 DRAGMRG
+372 
-379 DVQATPITASEKPFA
+379 
-394 SGSSGMPRRIPT
+394 
-406 HAAGLAMT
+406 
-414 RRGHER
+414 

>member
-1 MRGAIVGTVAL
+1 MGIDEQAASQPPGAMRGAIVGTVAL

-23 PLYATWQQQLGISAS
+23 PLYATWQQQLGLSAS

-52 TVLFFAGSLSDA
+52 SVLFFAGSLSDA
-64 SGRRPTVGA
+64 SGRRPTVGS

-78 VAGCLLFMGLSNGP
+78 VAGCLLFIGLSSGP
-92 MLQLARFV
+92 MLQFARFV

-160 FAVFAIIMLI
+160 FAVMAVIMLA

-184 RITLKKAIKPMTHVP
+184 RITWKKAVKPMTHVP
-199 AHLRGL
+199 VHLRKL

-217 SIGFFFQSLATPASV
+217 SVGFFFQSLSTPASV
-232 DYFAATDPLI
+232 DYFGATDPLI

-257 GPLSARIGTRPSMIF
+257 GPVSARMGTRSSMIV
-272 GYSIMFCAAAALEV
+272 GYIIMFGAIVALGVCMVLGLLVPYLVLEV
-286 CMLMGVLCP
+286 VFAVTTGMILSSSLHMLI
-295 LSADRGGVRHH
+295 SASTPQENASVVTLANLTGYIGSTVVSTIQTG
-306 LGHDLVLKPAHAHQR
+306 LTATFDLATVYAFIALLAAISIVPGCISMAKHQR
-321 IHAAGERQRGNACKP
+321 
-336 QRLCGVDRRLHH
+336 
-348 PNRAHRH
+348 
-355 IRPGNGVC
+355 
-363 HHRAAGRHL
+363 
-372 DRAGMRG
+372 
-379 DVQATPITASEKPFA
+379 
-394 SGSSGMPRRIPT
+394 
-406 HAAGLAMT
+406 
-414 RRGHER
+414 

>member
-1 MRGAIVGTVAL
+1 MGIDEQATSQPPGAMRGAIVGTVAL

-23 PLYATWQQQLGISAS
+23 PLYATWQQQLGLSAS

-52 TVLFFAGSLSDA
+52 SVLFFAGSLSDA

-78 VAGCLLFMGLSNGP
+78 VAGCLLFIGLSSGP
-92 MLQLARFV
+92 MLQFARFV

-160 FAVFAIIMLI
+160 FAVMAVIMLA
-170 TMLALPFTPETVHN
+170 TMLALPFTPETVHK
-184 RITLKKAIKPMTHVP
+184 RITWKKAVKPMTHVP
-199 AHLRGL
+199 AHLRKL

-217 SIGFFFQSLATPASV
+217 SVGFFFQSLSTPASV
-232 DYFAATDPLI
+232 DYFGATDPLI

-257 GPLSARIGTRPSMIF
+257 GPVSARMGTRSSMIV
-272 GYSIMFCAAAALEV
+272 GYIIMFGAIVALGVCMVLGLLVPYLVLEV
-286 CMLMGVLCP
+286 VFAVATGMILSSSLHMLI
-295 LSADRGGVRHH
+295 SASTPQENASVVTLANLTGYVGSTVVSTIQTG
-306 LGHDLVLKPAHAHQR
+306 LTAAFDLATVYAFIALLAAISIVPGCISMAKHQR
-321 IHAAGERQRGNACKP
+321 
-336 QRLCGVDRRLHH
+336 
-348 PNRAHRH
+348 
-355 IRPGNGVC
+355 
-363 HHRAAGRHL
+363 
-372 DRAGMRG
+372 
-379 DVQATPITASEKPFA
+379 
-394 SGSSGMPRRIPT
+394 
-406 HAAGLAMT
+406 
-414 RRGHER
+414 